1 MLAIGSCITRVRR
14 ELQGSADA
22 AINFRL
28 ELLASIVLL
37 FNNNHGQSLPTLS
50 LHAAKSKMFIM
61 CIKAISSFMLC
72 SFGISIE
79 ASAQLRCFHY
89 SID

>member
-1 MLAIGSCITRVRR
+1 M
-14 ELQGSADA
+14 
-22 AINFRL
+22 NFERK
-28 ELLASIVLL
+28 LL
-37 FNNNHGQSLPTLS
+37 FILYFLVLIKTGKGLNNHGQSLPTLS

-79 ASAQLRCFHY
+79 ASAPAVL
-89 SID
+89 SL